1 MAQSFISLGNPKI
14 PRFVFLH
21 GFLGSGKSWLNIAQS
36 FSENYFCIM
45 PDLPGHGDNTQ
56 LDITAPLNFDI
67 LTEWLSRLLDQIPFQ
82 KFISLDIRSAAR
94 RLTLPAVTR
103 SGFSP

>member
-1 MAQSFISLGNPKI
+1 
-14 PRFVFLH
+14 
-21 GFLGSGKSWLNIAQS
+21 
-36 FSENYFCIM
+36 M

-82 KFISLDIRSAAR
+82 KFISLDIRSAVAPPDIACR
-94 RLTLPAVTR
+94 YP